1 MSTVLFPIG
10 SKFAIISV
18 IRKVVNTINKIK
30 ELRVQKKMTLKD
42 LAKDLRDKKIFKKIT
57 DGTLSRYEGESRD
70 PKFETWQKLADYF
83 DVDISYLKGE
93 TNYKDANDLINK
105 VSSIEN
111 SEEKIKFIKSL
122 NSKDIRLIASANSQK
137 IDSPDTLKT
146 IIKILLT
153 DTSKYSKQ
161 FANILEVIDKDIYSR
176 TLTKLAQR
184 DDDIDEDEEINITY
198 KNELELVYY
207 LNLVQDN
214 LSTIKRDKVTD
225 AISALKAVLN
235 DDAITVSAELSTYLK
250 KVRDYD

>member
-1 MSTVLFPIG
+1 MNRLKKLRKQNHYTLQNIADAIGVSNGTVANYENGKREP
-10 SKFAIISV
+10 K
-18 IRKVVNTINKIK
+18 
-30 ELRVQKKMTLKD
+30 
-42 LAKDLRDKKIFKKIT
+42 LAM
-57 DGTLSRYEGESRD
+57 
-70 PKFETWQKLADYF
+70 WQKLADYF
-83 DVDISYLKGE
+83 DVDIGYLQGVTDYE
-93 TNYKDANDLINK
+93 NANDLINK
-105 VSSIEN
+105 IASIEN

-137 IDSPDTLKT
+137 VDNPDTLKT

-235 DDAITVSAELSTYLK
+235 DDAITVSAELSAYLK

>member
-1 MSTVLFPIG
+1 MN
-10 SKFAIISV
+10 
-18 IRKVVNTINKIK
+18 RIK
-30 ELRVQKKMTLKD
+30 ELRKQTGKQQKEVANELKIPVSTY
-42 LAKDLRDKKIFKKIT
+42 A
-57 DGTLSRYEGESRD
+57 GYERNERE
-70 PKFETWQKLADYF
+70 PKLVMWQKLADF
-83 DVDISYLKGE
+83 FNVDIGYLQGVTDYE
-93 TNYKDANDLINK
+93 NVNDLINK

-153 DTSKYSKQ
+153 DTSEYSKQ
-161 FANILEVIDKDIYSR
+161 FTNILEVIDKDIYSR

-184 DDDIDEDEEINITY
+184 DDDIDEDEVINIIY

-214 LSTIKRDKVTD
+214 LSTIKRNKVTD
-225 AISALKAVLN
+225 AISALKDVLN
-235 DDAITVSAELSTYLK
+235 DDATTVSAELSAYLK

>member
-1 MSTVLFPIG
+1 MN
-10 SKFAIISV
+10 
-18 IRKVVNTINKIK
+18 RIK
-30 ELRVQKKMTLKD
+30 ELRKQTGKQQKEVANELKIPVSTY
-42 LAKDLRDKKIFKKIT
+42 A
-57 DGTLSRYEGESRD
+57 GYERNERE
-70 PKFETWQKLADYF
+70 PKLVMWQKLADF
-83 DVDISYLKGE
+83 FNVDIGYLQGVTDYE
-93 TNYKDANDLINK
+93 NVNDLINK

-153 DTSKYSKQ
+153 DTSEYSKQ
-161 FANILEVIDKDIYSR
+161 FTNILEVIDKDIYSR

-184 DDDIDEDEEINITY
+184 DDDIDENEVINIIY

-225 AISALKAVLN
+225 AISALKDVLN
-235 DDAITVSAELSTYLK
+235 DDATTVSAELSAYLK

>member
-1 MSTVLFPIG
+1 M
-10 SKFAIISV
+10 
-18 IRKVVNTINKIK
+18 NKIK
-30 ELRVQKKMTLKD
+30 ELRKQKHYTLQNVADAIGVSNGTVANYENGKREPK
-42 LAKDLRDKKIFKKIT
+42 LAM
-57 DGTLSRYEGESRD
+57 
-70 PKFETWQKLADYF
+70 WQKLADYF
-83 DVDISYLKGE
+83 DVDIGYLQGVTDYE
-93 TNYKDANDLINK
+93 NANDLINK
-105 VSSIEN
+105 IASIEN

-137 IDSPDTLKT
+137 VDNPDTLKT

-235 DDAITVSAELSTYLK
+235 DDAITVSAELSAYLK